1 MHSSLRLVGVGLAAA
16 AISGCAKKETAA
28 PPQPPAAVQL
38 VPQAERSSHFEAV
51 NRHLELGGTLY
62 AYVDIDGDADKLAG
76 GLQSIT
82 SQLGAS
88 NPGFAI
94 AAKQD
99 YKALFALLGFND
111 IKAAGLS
118 SVPDANGGF
127 RNRMFFYTP
136 AGRHGILAVYGG
148 SPGPFV
154 RARIAPADADIY
166 IENEVDLAALYATV
180 KAVAAK
186 VGGQPAAQSLED
198 RLTEAGFSAG
208 FSIVELINAFRGRD
222 TVIVRID
229 PEKNIT
235 LPGSAVVV
243 PDFSVLVCVDGVGGV
258 LDAALAKSP
267 RFSATTEGGRHLYSL
282 KEALPVPTINPV
294 LAVEGSTFYAASS
307 PEFLQEC
314 LSRQSGL
321 DRNPDFQRQLSVL
334 GPDGNGIAY
343 ITPRLFAR
351 LRQLGEL
358 NAKGGQAAGNFFRAM
373 ADQIP
378 PAERPIMQVQ
388 ENLADGI
395 LVRASSNRSLKREV
409 MAVAIYNPVTLGLLT
424 AMAVQ
429 SFQNT
434 RAIPPPV
441 APGARQSTLPP
452 DARIRA
458 NLILLWAAENR
469 YFSENQ
475 TTTATYDDLVGPGRF
490 LPAIR
495 PVGDEDYRS
504 LHFEKGVPLQLTTK
518 EGRVLRY
525 PQQNR
530 QRKSAPPPPSP

>member
-1 MHSSLRLVGVGLAAA
+1 
-16 AISGCAKKETAA
+16 
-28 PPQPPAAVQL
+28 
-38 VPQAERSSHFEAV
+38 
-51 NRHLELGGTLY
+51 
-62 AYVDIDGDADKLAG
+62 
-76 GLQSIT
+76 
-82 SQLGAS
+82 
-88 NPGFAI
+88 
-94 AAKQD
+94 
-99 YKALFALLGFND
+99 
-111 IKAAGLS
+111 
-118 SVPDANGGF
+118 
-127 RNRMFFYTP
+127 
-136 AGRHGILAVYGG
+136 
-148 SPGPFV
+148 
-154 RARIAPADADIY
+154 
-166 IENEVDLAALYATV
+166 
-180 KAVAAK
+180 
-186 VGGQPAAQSLED
+186 
-198 RLTEAGFSAG
+198 
-208 FSIVELINAFRGRD
+208 
-222 TVIVRID
+222 
-229 PEKNIT
+229 
-235 LPGSAVVV
+235 
-243 PDFSVLVCVDGVGGV
+243 
-258 LDAALAKSP
+258 
-267 RFSATTEGGRHLYSL
+267 
-282 KEALPVPTINPV
+282 
-294 LAVEGSTFYAASS
+294 
-307 PEFLQEC
+307 
-314 LSRQSGL
+314 
-321 DRNPDFQRQLSVL
+321 
-334 GPDGNGIAY
+334 
-343 ITPRLFAR
+343 
-351 LRQLGEL
+351 
-358 NAKGGQAAGNFFRAM
+358 
-373 ADQIP
+373 
-378 PAERPIMQVQ
+378 MQVQ